1 MPELIV
7 VGFEGIHRA
16 AEVLSQLQE
25 LNAEQLIELKDG
37 VAVYRTDDGRL
48 RVNHSV
54 QPTTRDEA
62 VWGGLLGAFIGV
74 LLASP
79 FALAAVPVA
88 ATAALTLG
96 GAAVGAVGGAVAG
109 FDDAATWKEE
119 FGISDEFVKQVGALI
134 QSGQSAVFVI
144 VRASDPNVVAEQFE
158 LFGGTVLRTT
168 LSPERTKKFRES
180 LAGGSEESAR

>member
-25 LNAEQLIELKDG
+25 LSTEQMIDLNDG

-48 RVNHSV
+48 RVNHSI

-74 LLASP
+74 LLATP

-88 ATAALTLG
+88 ATAALTFG
-96 GAAVGAVGGAVAG
+96 GAAVGAVGGV
-109 FDDAATWKEE
+109 DDAATWKEN

-144 VRASDPNVVAEQFE
+144 VRASDPNIVAEQFE

-168 LSPERTKKFRES
+168 LSSERTRKFRES
-180 LAGGSEESAR
+180 LTGGSEESVR